1 MHTSPVYM
9 RETQKNRVTPHN
21 GQSHHLKY
29 RLRLKTKERGWMGR
43 EDSYGN
49 YMESHLEKHTK
60 QE

>member
-29 RLRLKTKERGWMGR
+29 RLRLKTKEVGGGESVMGITR
-43 EDSYGN
+43 KSTANKGQVI
-49 YMESHLEKHTK
+49 M
-60 QE
+60 QI